1 MYLVG
6 CYNQYMQ
13 VDTLLHSEEIKA
25 FCRKNHIRK
34 MSFFGSV
41 IRKDFGPNSDIDVL
55 VEFEAGYTPG
65 YDFFLME
72 AELSHLL
79 ERRVDLQTPAFLS
92 PEIQGSVIDKA
103 VIAYEGA

>member
-1 MYLVG
+1 
-6 CYNQYMQ
+6 MQ

-25 FCRKNHIRK
+25 FCRKNYIRK

-55 VEFEAGYTPG
+55 VEFEAGHTPG

-72 AELSHLL
+72 EELSHLL
-79 ERRVDLQTPAFLS
+79 KRRVDLQTPAFLG
-92 PEIQGSVIDKA
+92 PEIRRLVLDKA
-103 VIAYEGA
+103 VIAYERA